1 MHLSNESII
10 RNIKIMKQ
18 FEYKLKINV
27 TLILFYFCMIKNLNI
42 EVIVNIELI
51 INVKRT
57 FYWFKN
63 YLINYV

>member
-27 TLILFYFCMIKNLNI
+27 TLIMFYFCMIKNLNI